1 MIPHTCT
8 HVPLYLHTYIRT
20 YTYVH
25 INERA
30 RFIIV
35 SKGSFYI
42 QHEFPL
48 NVATLR
54 LSPKTKSTRHP
65 RGQPIRSCSLNMSNR
80 IIPGPR
86 LNTDIDNSAT
96 RVGESEPEDSR
107 NSARVHTLNRHTRL
121 SAAPSFPS
129 LPPSLYLPILL
140 SLEPLTPS
148 SHSSSPNQSLL
159 TLPYPTYP

>member
-1 MIPHTCT
+1 MHTC
-8 HVPLYLHTYIRT
+8 PIIL
-20 YTYVH
+20 TYVH
-25 INERA
+25 SHIYIRAHKRTRTFHHRLRRKFLQTTRIYTERCDSQA
-30 RFIIV
+30 LT
-35 SKGSFYI
+35 
-42 QHEFPL
+42 E
-48 NVATLR
+48 N
-54 LSPKTKSTRHP
+54 KSTRHP

-148 SHSSSPNQSLL
+148 SPSSSPNQSLL